1 MNSLPSGLR
10 GREGMARNTA
20 REGYLA
26 HMHLQAAAWA
36 HGVEQHWLPVLNSV
50 DLFLTAYGITGTY
63 DGSTLLQGPV
73 TGGQQG
79 FHFCQWNS
87 QQLADGRGSLWSLLF
102 QILMNVCSG
111 DYNFWLSF
119 WLDWDLSSVC
129 VQIFSPSVE
138 QSSFCCL
145 NSSSGNLYKFRRDS
159 FCSPIVSGSRKV
171 LPGLVDSVLY
181 PKLMHA
187 QHLEI
192 IFWVSTLNGCRLKCL
207 KGSNMKNSDRSSWRQ
222 HVGTKAYFQV
232 LLSN

>member
-10 GREGMARNTA
+10 GRGGMARNTA

-119 WLDWDLSSVC
+119 WLDWDFHQFEFRFSVLLLNNLLFAAWTPA
-129 VQIFSPSVE
+129 VVIFT
-138 QSSFCCL
+138 
-145 NSSSGNLYKFRRDS
+145 SSG
-159 FCSPIVSGSRKV
+159 
-171 LPGLVDSVLY
+171 
-181 PKLMHA
+181 
-187 QHLEI
+187 
-192 IFWVSTLNGCRLKCL
+192 
-207 KGSNMKNSDRSSWRQ
+207 
-222 HVGTKAYFQV
+222 GTVFV
-232 LLSN
+232 LLLYLAPERCYLAWLILSYTLSWCMHNILKLFFELVSWMVADWNA